1 MAGSREPEALNEGLD
16 LSEAQKRKYRSS
28 AWFGPPDKDGFIHRS
43 WVGRGFPEGIF
54 EGRPIIGICNT
65 WSELTPCNGHFR
77 ELAEHVKRGVW
88 EAGGVPFEFPV
99 MSLGETSVRP
109 TAMLFRNLVSMDVEE
124 SIRANPIDGVVLLCG
139 CDKTTPSLI
148 MGAASCDL
156 PALVV
161 SGGTMLNGK
170 FRGADI
176 GSGTDVW
183 RFSEEVKAGVMSLKE
198 FMQAESCMS
207 RSWGTCNVMGTA
219 STMAVMTEALGLSL
233 PNNAAIPAADSR
245 RLAHAQLAGRR
256 IVQLVEQDVR
266 MSHILTRPAFENAI
280 RVNGAVGGSTNAVL
294 HLLAIAGRV
303 GVPLT
308 LEDWDV
314 LGRNVPTFV
323 DLMPSGRFLMEDFY
337 YAGGLPVVVRALGEN
352 GLLNRDA
359 PTVNGHTLWENCEG
373 AANWNPEVIRPIDKP
388 LAAHGGIAV
397 LRGNLAPSGAV
408 LKPSAAS
415 PHLMRHRGRAVVFES
430 IEHYKARISDP
441 ALDVDA
447 DCVLVLKG
455 CGPKGYPGMAEVG
468 NMGLPPKV
476 LKTGVTDMVRI
487 SDARMSGTAY
497 GTAVLHV
504 SPEAAAGGP
513 LALVQDGDMIE
524 LDVEARRLHLDVP
537 DAVLEARRQAWRKPE
552 PVLPP
557 GGYARLYI
565 DHVQQADQ
573 GADLD
578 FLVGCR
584 GHAVPRESH

>member
-1 MAGSREPEALNEGLD
+1 VAEEK
-16 LSEAQKRKYRSS
+16 KRKYRSS
-28 AWFGPPDKDGFIHRS
+28 AWFAKPDKDGFIHRS
-43 WVGRGFPEGIF
+43 WVGRGLPEGIF
-54 EGRPIIGICNT
+54 DGRPIIGICNT

-109 TAMLFRNLVSMDVEE
+109 TAMLFRNLAAMDVEE
-124 SIRANPIDGVVLLCG
+124 SIRANPLDGVVLLCG

-156 PALVV
+156 PALVI
-161 SGGTMLNGK
+161 SGGPMLNGK
-170 FRGADI
+170 FRGVDI

-183 RFSEEVKAGVMSLKE
+183 RYSEEVKAGTMSLKE

-207 RSWGTCNVMGTA
+207 RSSGTCNVMGTA
-219 STMAVMTEALGLSL
+219 STMASMAEALGLTL
-233 PNNAAIPAADSR
+233 PESAAIPAVDSR
-245 RLAHAQLAGRR
+245 RYAQAHLAGRR
-256 IVQLVEQDVR
+256 IVALVQQDIR
-266 MSHILTRPAFENAI
+266 ISQILTRPAFENAI

-303 GVPLT
+303 GVPVT
-308 LEDWDV
+308 LQDWDD
-314 LGRNVPTFV
+314 LGRSVPTIV

-337 YAGGLPVVVRALGEN
+337 YAGGLPAVIRTLGEH
-352 GLLNRDA
+352 GMLNREA
-359 PTVNGHTLWENCEG
+359 MTVNGHTIWENCRE
-373 AANWNPEVIRPIDKP
+373 APNFNQEVIRPVDKP

-397 LRGNLAPSGAV
+397 LRGNLAPQGAV

-415 PHLMRHRGRAVVFES
+415 PALMRHRGRAVVFEN
-430 IEHYKARISDP
+430 IEHYNARISDP
-441 ALDVDA
+441 ALDVDK

-504 SPEAAAGGP
+504 APEAAAGGP
-513 LALVQDGDMIE
+513 LALVRDGDMIE
-524 LDVEARRLHLDVP
+524 LDVENRRLHLDVS
-537 DAVLEARRQAWRKPE
+537 DTELAKRRAEWRVPE
-552 PVLPP
+552 LKLPP

-565 DHVQQADQ
+565 EHVQQADQ

-584 GHAVPRESH
+584 GHDVARESH

>member
-1 MAGSREPEALNEGLD
+1 MSDQP
-16 LSEAQKRKYRSS
+16 KRKFRSA
-28 AWFGPPDKDGFIHRS
+28 AWFAKPDKDGFIHRS
-43 WVGRGFPEGIF
+43 WVGRGLPEGIF
-54 EGRPIIGICNT
+54 DGRPIIGICNT

-88 EAGGVPFEFPV
+88 EMGGVPFEFPV

-109 TAMLFRNLVSMDVEE
+109 TAMLFRNLASMDVEE

-139 CDKTTPSLI
+139 CDKTVPSLI

-161 SGGTMLNGK
+161 PGGPMLNGN
-170 FRGADI
+170 FRGKGI

-183 RFSEEVKAGVMSLKE
+183 RFSEEVKAGTMNLRD
-198 FMQAESCMS
+198 FMRAESCMS

-219 STMAVMTEALGLSL
+219 STMASMAEALGLTL
-233 PNNAAIPAADSR
+233 PEDAAIPAVDSR
-245 RLAHAQLAGRR
+245 RYAHAHLAGRR
-256 IVQLVEQDVR
+256 IVEMVQQDIR
-266 MSHILTRPAFENAI
+266 LSQILKRESFENAI
-280 RVNGAVGGSTNAVL
+280 RVNGAIGGSTNAVL

-308 LEDWDV
+308 LQDWDD
-314 LGRNVPTFV
+314 LGRNVPTIV
-323 DLMPSGRFLMEDFY
+323 DLMPSGRFMMEDFY
-337 YAGGLPVVVRALGEN
+337 YAGGLPAVIRTLGESD
-352 GLLNRDA
+352 LLARDA
-359 PTVNGHTLWENCEG
+359 MTVNGQTIWENCRE
-373 AANWNPEVIRPIDKP
+373 AATCNADVIHPIGKP
-388 LAAHGGIAV
+388 LASHGGIAV
-397 LRGNLAPSGAV
+397 LRGNLAPNGAV

-415 PHLMRHRGRAVVFES
+415 PHLMRHRGRAVVFEN
-430 IEHYKARISDP
+430 IEHYNARIADP
-441 ALDVDA
+441 ALDVDK

-476 LKTGVTDMVRI
+476 LQTGVTDMVRI

-504 SPEAAAGGP
+504 APEAAAGGP
-513 LALVQDGDMIE
+513 LALVQDGDRIE
-524 LDVEARRLHLDVP
+524 LDVEKRRLHLDVS
-537 DAVLEARRQAWRKPE
+537 DAELAARRAAWRVPE
-552 PVLPP
+552 LKLPP
-557 GGYARLYI
+557 GGWARLYI
-565 DHVQQADQ
+565 EHVQQADQ

-584 GHAVPRESH
+584 GHEVARESH